1 MYLSVYKIDLNH
13 INQKLEIFKIL
24 SLFRMQKSIYF
35 FILLMTVAFASTGQY
50 YEGPYDPVKIHY
62 KTPGFISINEITY
75 GDGLGAAEARY
86 SASFVSVT
94 TVFGYYVSQNFTFG
108 AGTGA
113 YFYNDGTLIPV
124 FADIRFT
131 YNFKKINPYIFADA
145 GFLVN
150 LDDPGG
156 TTKLFMNPGA
166 GARFVLTYSLAAT
179 VGIGGHIQEGGGNDD
194 RDAFITY
201 KVGLL
206 FKPRRK

>member
-1 MYLSVYKIDLNH
+1 
-13 INQKLEIFKIL
+13 
-24 SLFRMQKSIYF
+24 MQKCINLF
-35 FILLMTVAFASTGQY
+35 FLLILWAYTSNGQY
-50 YEGPYDPVKIHY
+50 YEGPYDPIKIHY

-124 FADIRFT
+124 FGDIRFT
-131 YNFKKINPYIFADA
+131 YNFKKINPYIFADG
-145 GFLVN
+145 GFLISFE
-150 LDDPGG
+150 DPAE

-166 GARFVLTYSLAAT
+166 GVRFVINYSLAAT
-179 VGIGGHIQEGGGNDD
+179 VGVGGLIQEGGGNDD

-201 KVGLL
+201 KLGISY
-206 FKPRRK
+206 KPRRK